1 MRRYPA
7 RRRLRPA
14 PRRVRF
20 LTMTPRPSLG
30 KSHYDGS
37 ALIADPIHEY
47 ITFTVP
53 VAVPTRDATH
63 KEPPETTEKDLI
75 DSPWV
80 QRLRSIFQL
89 QSARWVY
96 PSAEHSRFVHSLG
109 AMHVAGRFARHLYP
123 FLKQAVPNAPSAHY
137 IEELLRVTALVHD
150 IGHGPFCH
158 FFDENFLEP
167 FHLTHE
173 KLGQI
178 IIREHLGSII
188 RKIRRSPSGPF
199 AKGEALDP
207 DQIAHLILKDKSK
220 DSSRMPRWLTMLQP
234 IISGSYTGDNLD
246 YVLRDSY
253 MCGVAVGPVDL
264 SRLIHYTMIT
274 EKGFT
279 IHKTGLPALQM
290 FLNTRMYLYSNVYY
304 HRTTRAIDIHLRE
317 IFGDTMQILFP
328 HNPSKKMDQYLH
340 LTDWSL
346 LEEVREW
353 GASRNPTQRRL
364 GNEWARILVRDV
376 KWKMAYSTILKD
388 KGQARGMDFPS
399 REQFESQI
407 RRELPMRL
415 QKTPFRVDMAP
426 LDPRPDPK
434 DARGILLYVYDANT
448 RAVSTEPL
456 EEFLDLLPTRLI
468 QFRTYALNHDRDA
481 ELSRAAATV
490 LNKTAS
496 SSLTNL

>member
-1 MRRYPA
+1 MKSAGRYPA
-7 RRRLRPA
+7 KFP
-14 PRRVRF
+14 
-20 LTMTPRPSLG
+20 
-30 KSHYDGS
+30 YDGS

-47 ITFTVP
+47 ISFTVP
-53 VAVPTRDATH
+53 YSTPDQAER
-63 KEPPETTEKDLI
+63 TEKDLI

-80 QRLRSIFQL
+80 QRLRYIYQL

-109 AMHVAGRFARHLYP
+109 TMHVAGRFAKHLYP
-123 FLKQAVPNAPSAHY
+123 FLREVAKDTPSANY
-137 IEELLRVTALVHD
+137 IEELLRITALVHD

-158 FFDENFLEP
+158 FFDDNFLKA

-178 IIREHLGSII
+178 IIRDFLGPLI

-199 AKGEALDP
+199 AKGEELNP
-207 DQIAHLILKDKSK
+207 DQIAHLILKDKGK
-220 DSSRMPRWLTMLQP
+220 DFSRMPRWLTCLQP
-234 IISGSYTGDNLD
+234 VISGSYTADNLD

-264 SRLIHYTMIT
+264 TRLIHYTIIT

-304 HRTTRAIDIHLRE
+304 HRTTRAIDIHLQD
-317 IFGDTMQILFP
+317 IFGETMRLVFP
-328 HNPSKKMDQYLH
+328 GDPRKRMEDYLT

-353 GASRNPTQRRL
+353 KKSRQATRRRL
-364 GNEWARILVRDV
+364 GEEWGRILGRDV
-376 KWKMAYSTILKD
+376 KWKMAYSTVLKE
-388 KGQARGMDFPS
+388 KGQERGMDFPS
-399 REQFESQI
+399 REHFERLIQK
-407 RRELPMRL
+407 ELPVGL
-415 QKTPFRVDMAP
+415 QKIPFRVDMAP

-434 DARGILLYVYDANT
+434 DTRGIPLYVYDPGT
-448 RAVSTEPL
+448 RSVSTEPL
-456 EEFLDLLPTRLI
+456 EEFLDLLPTRLV
-468 QFRTYALNHDRDA
+468 QFRIYTLTHEYDAAL
-481 ELSRAAATV
+481 SQAAGTV
-490 LNKTAS
+490 LNKAPS
-496 SSLTNL
+496 SIETNV

>member
-1 MRRYPA
+1 MSKPVPA
-7 RRRLRPA
+7 R
-14 PRRVRF
+14 
-20 LTMTPRPSLG
+20 TP
-30 KSHYDGS
+30 YDGT

-47 ITFTVP
+47 ISFTVP
-53 VAVPTRDATH
+53 YATADQS
-63 KEPPETTEKDLI
+63 ELTEKDLI

-80 QRLRSIFQL
+80 QRLRYIYQL

-109 AMHVAGRFARHLYP
+109 TMHVAGRFARHLYP
-123 FLKQAVPNAPSAHY
+123 FLAKIFRDVPSENY
-137 IEELLRVTALVHD
+137 IESLLRVTALVHD

-158 FFDENFLEP
+158 FFDDNFLKS

-178 IIREHLGSII
+178 IIREHLGPII

-199 AKGEALDP
+199 AKGEELDAG
-207 DQIAHLILKDKSK
+207 QIAHLILKEKGK
-220 DSSRMPRWLTMLQP
+220 DNSQMPRWLTCLQP
-234 IISGSYTGDNLD
+234 VISGSYTGDNLD

-274 EKGFT
+274 DKGFT

-304 HRTTRAIDIHLRE
+304 HRTTRAIDIHLRD
-317 IFGDTMQILFP
+317 IFGDTMRLIFP
-328 HNPSKKMDQYLH
+328 HDPRKNMDEYLT

-346 LEEVREW
+346 LEEVRGWSKSRHSMRRGLGEEW
-353 GASRNPTQRRL
+353 G
-364 GNEWARILVRDV
+364 RILARDV
-376 KWKMAYSTILKD
+376 KWKMAYNAVLKE
-388 KGQARGMDFPS
+388 KGQERGMDFPS
-399 REQFESQI
+399 HEQFEKQI
-407 RRELPMRL
+407 QKELPTTL
-415 QKTPFRVDMAP
+415 HKLPFRVDMAP

-434 DARGILLYVYDANT
+434 DTRGLPLFVYDSST
-448 RAVSTEPL
+448 HTVSTEPL

-468 QFRTYALNHDRDA
+468 QFRIYALNHDTDA
-481 ELSRAAATV
+481 DLSRAAATV
-490 LNKTAS
+490 LNKTPS
-496 SSLTNL
+496 SIETNI

>member
-1 MRRYPA
+1 MKPSA
-7 RRRLRPA
+7 A
-14 PRRVRF
+14 PR
-20 LTMTPRPSLG
+20 TIP
-30 KSHYDGS
+30 YDGS

-53 VAVPTRDATH
+53 YAIPGSS
-63 KEPPETTEKDLI
+63 ELTEKDLI

-80 QRLRSIFQL
+80 QRLRYIYQL

-109 AMHVAGRFARHLYP
+109 TMHVAGRFARHLYP
-123 FLKQAVPNAPSAHY
+123 FLAEVMPDLPSANY

-158 FFDENFLEP
+158 FFDDNFLQAY
-167 FHLTHE
+167 HLSHE
-173 KLGQI
+173 RLGQI
-178 IIREHLGSII
+178 IIRDHLGPIL

-199 AKGEALDP
+199 AAGEELNP
-207 DQIAHLILKDKSK
+207 DQIAHLILKDKAK
-220 DSSRMPRWLTMLQP
+220 DNSRMPRWLTYLQP
-234 IISGSYTGDNLD
+234 VIAGTYTGDNLD

-264 SRLIHYTMIT
+264 TRLIHYSMIT
-274 EKGFT
+274 DKGFT

-317 IFGDTMQILFP
+317 IFGETMRLLFP
-328 HNPSKKMDQYLH
+328 HDPRRKMEAYLT

-346 LEEVREW
+346 LEDVRGW
-353 GASRNPTQRRL
+353 QTSRHARRRRL
-364 GNEWARILVRDV
+364 GEEWGRILGRDV
-376 KWKMAYSTILKD
+376 KWKMAYSTVLKE
-388 KGQARGMDFPS
+388 KGRERGMDFPGHDH
-399 REQFESQI
+399 FEKQI
-407 RRELPMRL
+407 RKDLPPRL
-415 QKTPFRVDMAP
+415 QSLRFSVDMAP

-434 DARGILLYVYDANT
+434 DTRGIPLFVYDPAT
-448 RAVSTEPL
+448 KVVSTEPL

-468 QFRTYALNHDRDA
+468 QFRIYALNHETDA
-481 ELSRAAATV
+481 HLAQAAATV
-490 LNKTAS
+490 LNKTPS
-496 SSLTNL
+496 SIEPNV

>member
-1 MRRYPA
+1 MSTPA
-7 RRRLRPA
+7 
-14 PRRVRF
+14 
-20 LTMTPRPSLG
+20 SLG
-30 KSHYDGS
+30 TLHYDGS

-47 ITFTVP
+47 ITFTTPFSTSLASLGSVSE
-53 VAVPTRDATH
+53 A
-63 KEPPETTEKDLI
+63 TEKELI
-75 DSPWV
+75 DSPWM

-123 FLKQAVPNAPSAHY
+123 FLEKAAKDVPSANY
-137 IEELLRVTALVHD
+137 IEELLRVTSLLHD

-158 FFDENFLEP
+158 FFDENFLEQ

-178 IIREHLGSII
+178 IIREHLGKII
-188 RKIRRSPSGPF
+188 RGIRRSPSGLF
-199 AKGEALDP
+199 ARGEELDP

-220 DSSRMPRWLTMLQP
+220 DSSRMPRWLNFLQP
-234 IISGSYTGDNLD
+234 VISGSYTGDNLD

-317 IFGDTMQILFP
+317 IFGETMKLVFP
-328 HNPSKKMDQYLH
+328 HDPQKKMDEYLN
-340 LTDWSL
+340 LTDWSF
-346 LEEVREW
+346 LEQVRNW
-353 GASRNPTQRRL
+353 GKSQHPRRRAL
-364 GNEWARILVRDV
+364 GEEWAFILNRNV
-376 KWKMAYSTILKD
+376 KWKMAYNTILSD
-388 KGQARGMDFPS
+388 KGLARGMDFPS
-399 REQFESQI
+399 REQFEALIQK
-407 RRELPMRL
+407 ELPERL
-415 QKTPFRVDMAP
+415 QKLPFRVDMAP
-426 LDPRPDPK
+426 QDPRPDPK
-434 DARGILLYVYDANT
+434 DMRGSPLYVFDAAT
-448 RAVSTEPL
+448 QEVSTEPL
-456 EEFLDLLPTRLI
+456 TEFLDLLPTRLI
-468 QFRTYALNHDRDA
+468 QFRVYAQNHDMDRDLA
-481 ELSRAAATV
+481 RAAAAV
-490 LNKTAS
+490 LNKAPS
-496 SSLTNL
+496 SSISTNV

>member
-1 MRRYPA
+1 
-7 RRRLRPA
+7 
-14 PRRVRF
+14 V
-20 LTMTPRPSLG
+20 TPHSSLG

-53 VAVPTRDATH
+53 FALSAKSVVRSDQQEA
-63 KEPPETTEKDLI
+63 TEKDLI
-75 DSPWV
+75 DSPWA
-80 QRLRSIFQL
+80 QRLRYIFQL

-123 FLKQAVPNAPSAHY
+123 FLAKAVPDVPSASY

-158 FFDENFLEP
+158 FFDENFLEQ

-173 KLGQI
+173 KLGQL
-178 IIREHLGSII
+178 IIREHLGPTI
-188 RKIRRSPSGPF
+188 RRIRRSPSGPF
-199 AKGEALDP
+199 GKGEELDP
-207 DQIAHLILKDKSK
+207 NQIAHLILKDKGK
-220 DSSRMPRWLTMLQP
+220 DSSRMPRWLNFLQP

-274 EKGFT
+274 DEGFT

-317 IFGDTMQILFP
+317 IFGDTMRLVFP
-328 HNPSKKMDQYLH
+328 HDPRKKMEEYLH

-346 LEEVREW
+346 LEEVRGW
-353 GASRNPTQRRL
+353 TKSRHATRRRL
-364 GNEWARILVRDV
+364 GEEWALVLGRDI
-376 KWKMAYSTILKD
+376 KWKMAYNTILKE
-388 KGQARGMDFPS
+388 KGQERGMDFPS
-399 REQFESQI
+399 REQFEKLVQK
-407 RRELPMRL
+407 ELPAKLHRI
-415 QKTPFRVDMAP
+415 PFRVDMAP

-434 DARGILLYVYDANT
+434 DTRGIPLYVYDSSMQ
-448 RAVSTEPL
+448 RVSTEPL

-468 QFRTYALNHDRDA
+468 QFRIYAQSHNYDA
-481 ELSRAAATV
+481 ELSRAAAAV
-490 LNKTAS
+490 LNKAPS
-496 SSLTNL
+496 SIETNV

>member
-1 MRRYPA
+1 VSTPA
-7 RRRLRPA
+7 
-14 PRRVRF
+14 
-20 LTMTPRPSLG
+20 SLG
-30 KSHYDGS
+30 TLHYDGS

-47 ITFTVP
+47 ITFTAP
-53 VAVPTRDATH
+53 FSTSPASLGSISEA
-63 KEPPETTEKDLI
+63 TEKELI
-75 DSPWV
+75 DSPWM

-123 FLKQAVPNAPSAHY
+123 FLEKAAKDVPSANY
-137 IEELLRVTALVHD
+137 IEELLRVTSLLHD

-158 FFDENFLEP
+158 FFDENFLEQ

-178 IIREHLGSII
+178 IIREHLGKII
-188 RKIRRSPSGPF
+188 RGIRRSPSGLF
-199 AKGEALDP
+199 ARGEELDP
-207 DQIAHLILKDKSK
+207 DQIAHLILKDKGK
-220 DSSRMPRWLTMLQP
+220 DSSRMPRWLTFLQP
-234 IISGSYTGDNLD
+234 VISGSYTGDNLD

-317 IFGDTMQILFP
+317 IFGETIKLVFP
-328 HNPSKKMDQYLH
+328 HDPQKKMDEYLN

-346 LEEVREW
+346 LEQVRNW
-353 GASRNPTQRRL
+353 GKSQHPRRRAL
-364 GNEWARILVRDV
+364 GEEWAFILNRNV
-376 KWKMAYSTILKD
+376 KWKMAYNTILSD
-388 KGQARGMDFPS
+388 KGLARGMDFPS
-399 REQFESQI
+399 REQFEALIQK
-407 RRELPMRL
+407 ELPERL
-415 QKTPFRVDMAP
+415 KKLPFRVDMAP
-426 LDPRPDPK
+426 QDPRPDPK
-434 DARGILLYVYDANT
+434 DMRGSPLYVFDPAT
-448 RAVSTEPL
+448 QEVSTEPL
-456 EEFLDLLPTRLI
+456 TEFLDLLPTRLI
-468 QFRTYALNHDRDA
+468 QFRVYAQNHDMDRDLA
-481 ELSRAAATV
+481 RAAAAV
-490 LNKTAS
+490 LNKAPS
-496 SSLTNL
+496 SSISTNV

>member
-1 MRRYPA
+1 MN
-7 RRRLRPA
+7 
-14 PRRVRF
+14 
-20 LTMTPRPSLG
+20 PRPSLG

-53 VAVPTRDATH
+53 FAAPSNTATRGDQQEA
-63 KEPPETTEKDLI
+63 TEKDLI
-75 DSPWV
+75 DSPWM
-80 QRLRSIFQL
+80 QRLRYIFQL

-123 FLKQAVPNAPSAHY
+123 FLQKADAGVPSAHY
-137 IEELLRVTALVHD
+137 IEELLRVTALLHD

-158 FFDENFLEP
+158 FFDENFLEQY
-167 FHLTHE
+167 HLTHE

-178 IIREHLGSII
+178 IIREHLGPII
-188 RKIRRSPSGPF
+188 RRIRRSPSGVF
-199 AKGEALDP
+199 LKGEELDP
-207 DQIAHLILKDKSK
+207 DQIAHLILKDKGKDLSK
-220 DSSRMPRWLTMLQP
+220 MPRWLNFLQP

-246 YVLRDSY
+246 YVLRDAY

-279 IHKTGLPALQM
+279 IHKTGLPALEM

-317 IFGDTMQILFP
+317 IFGDTMRLIFP
-328 HNPSKKMDQYLH
+328 DDPRKKMDKYLS

-346 LEEVREW
+346 LEEVRAW
-353 GASRNPTQRRL
+353 TKAQHAGRRRL
-364 GNEWARILVRDV
+364 GEEWARIHGRDV
-376 KWKMAYSTILKD
+376 KWKMAYNTVLKE
-388 KGQARGMDFPS
+388 KGQERGMDFSPP
-399 REQFESQI
+399 RMQEERI
-407 RRELPMRL
+407 AKELPAKLSAL
-415 QKTPFRVDMAP
+415 QFKVDMAP

-434 DARGILLYVYDANT
+434 DTRGVPLYVYDPAT
-448 RAVSTEPL
+448 QTVSADPL
-456 EEFLDLLPTRLI
+456 AEFLDLLPTRLI
-468 QFRTYALNHDRDA
+468 QFRIYALNHDTDA
-481 ELSRAAATV
+481 ELSKAAATV
-490 LNKTAS
+490 LNKLPS
-496 SSLTNL
+496 SIGTNV